1 MEYVCGEVLFP
12 GLQNFLLK
20 GDLRYYPAK
29 EKWLQLIE
37 KTTIFIA
44 APQQIQIVFF
54 SDFLFGND
62 VPGFISF
69 LTGNEKNGG
78 IQARLGQFSNDA
90 VALHPVFKLRV
101 WNKGR
106 DEGEDG
112 IIV

>member
-37 KTTIFIA
+37 NTTIFIA

-54 SDFLFGND
+54 SEF
-62 VPGFISF
+62 FIWKRRSRF
-69 LTGNEKNGG
+69 YQLSDRQRKERGHPSQTRT
-78 IQARLGQFSNDA
+78 IQQRRSCSSSRF
-90 VALHPVFKLRV
+90 
-101 WNKGR
+101 
-106 DEGEDG
+106 
-112 IIV
+112 

>member
-1 MEYVCGEVLFP
+1 VGEFYSP
-12 GLQNFLLK
+12 DCKKILLK
-20 GDLRYYPAK
+20 GNLRYYPA
-29 EKWLQLIE
+29 EEQWLQLIE
-37 KTTIFIA
+37 KATIFIA

-101 WNKGR
+101 
-106 DEGEDG
+106 
-112 IIV
+112 